1 MRSPFSALAASLTLL
16 GWIVPLSAQ
25 AGLITIV
32 TGGANSVTRTAT
44 AILQYDAPN
53 GTTFMSINRAK
64 GLGTLE
70 AGMAGGKVFFTARG
84 TPVAMNLNNGAGYIT
99 SGTLPLGLT
108 GPSVLS
114 WNAGDLASHFPEA
127 KGTIDSNAVLIDID
141 YVVSEQNPGRQ
152 LKIELFSSNGSLLG
166 AEMAPLPD
174 GGWWVL
180 GLDPLGNPTQGGSN
194 PNPSPG
200 GSGDPEPAP
209 TPTPNVPGVP
219 EPGTITLGLTGI
231 SIALLR
237 AFRRKRSK

>member
-32 TGGANSVTRTAT
+32 TGGANSVSRTAT
-44 AILQYDAPN
+44 AILQYDSPN

-70 AGMAGGKVFFTARG
+70 AGMAGGKVFFSSRG
-84 TPVAMNLNNGAGYIT
+84 TPVAMNLNTGAGYIT
-99 SGTLPLGLT
+99 SGTLPLGLQ

-114 WNAGDLASHFPEA
+114 WDASELAKTYPEA

-141 YVVSEQNPGRQ
+141 YIPHEPNPNRQ
-152 LKIELFSSNGSLLG
+152 LKIDLFNSNGNLLG
-166 AEMAPLPD
+166 TEMVPLPD

-180 GLDPLGNPTQGGSN
+180 GLDPQERLTGGTNPD
-194 PNPSPG
+194 PPPG
-200 GSGDPEPAP
+200 GTGDPDP

-219 EPGTITLGLTGI
+219 EPGTLTLGLTGI

-237 AFRRKRSK
+237 AFRHKRSK